1 MKHQYQTEV
10 FWKKGLQ
17 KFADFFIDIYARFFI
32 DKSLDDQLVEP
43 KNILFVSLG
52 HLGDALIDSYVF
64 PLIHERYPNVQIDV
78 LTGEWCKPVFE
89 NNPYVRKLIFF
100 NHFRINRS
108 EISLW
113 EKTRIHIKSSHSAL
127 DTIRSQKYDISIEG
141 RISHPN
147 GNLLTYR
154 GKIKRRIGFGSGGFG
169 SLLTDE
175 VSVPAR
181 AQFHILEAV
190 LEELMKIGIVKKL
203 EEIKPYFTVSKHRTL
218 KRHPL
223 QNYFNDSFIIVHP
236 ESGNVNRMFGDEF
249 WLEVVK
255 IILDEKKYK
264 IIICGTSSKSINL
277 IDFLLANVPNAKE
290 QIINAVQKLSID
302 EFYLLAERARAAIT
316 LESLPA
322 HLCAITCETISF
334 YKNGP
339 GTLFFPIPKKNV
351 SIIHNHPQSRNVD
364 VHTGLR
370 NYCVKEFEI
379 KETYRLFSD
388 LIKSWYSDK
397 NKV

>member
-1 MKHQYQTEV
+1 MKHHYQTEV

-17 KFADFFIDIYARFFI
+17 KFADFFIDIYAKFFI

-52 HLGDALIDSYVF
+52 HLGDALIDSFVF
-64 PLIHERYPNVQIDV
+64 PLVNERYPNVQIDV
-78 LTGEWCKPVFE
+78 LTGEWCKPVLE

-113 EKTRIHIKSSHSAL
+113 EKIRIHIKSSRSAL

-175 VSVPAR
+175 VLVPAR
-181 AQFHILEAV
+181 AHFHILDAV
-190 LEELMKIGIVKKL
+190 LEELKKIGIVKKL
-203 EEIKPYFTVSKHRTL
+203 EEIKPYFAVSKQRTL
-218 KRHPL
+218 KGHPFA
-223 QNYFNDSFIIVHP
+223 NYFNDSFIIVHP
-236 ESGNVNRMFGDEF
+236 ESGNVNRMFSNEF

-255 IILDEKKYK
+255 LILDEKKYK
-264 IIICGTSSKSINL
+264 IIICGTSSKSIDL
-277 IDFLLANVPNAKE
+277 INFLLANLPNAKE
-290 QIINAVQKLSID
+290 QIIDAVQKLSID
-302 EFYLLAERARAAIT
+302 EFFLLAERARAAIT

-322 HLCAITCETISF
+322 HLCAITCETLSF

-339 GTLFFPIPKKNV
+339 GTLFFPIPNKKV
-351 SIIHNHPQSRNVD
+351 TVIHNHPPSRNID
-364 VHTGLR
+364 VYTGLV
-370 NYCVKEFEI
+370 NYYVKKIEC
-379 KETYRLFSD
+379 KETYLLISE
-388 LIKSWYSDK
+388 LIKSWVVTK
-397 NKV
+397 I